1 MTRARTTQIL
11 SAVLVVLGIAILVQT
26 AIQGGG
32 IGYLLGV
39 LMIGAGA
46 LRIWLIGKTG

>member
-1 MTRARTTQIL
+1 MTRTRATQIL

-26 AIQGGG
+26 AMQGGG

-39 LMIGAGA
+39 LFIGAGA
-46 LRIWLIGKTG
+46 LRIWLLGRTG

>member
-1 MTRARTTQIL
+1 MTMFL
-11 SAVLVVLGIAILVQT
+11 SSLLVVLGIVVLVQT

-39 LMIGAGA
+39 LVIGAGA
-46 LRIWLIGKTG
+46 LRIWLLRRTG